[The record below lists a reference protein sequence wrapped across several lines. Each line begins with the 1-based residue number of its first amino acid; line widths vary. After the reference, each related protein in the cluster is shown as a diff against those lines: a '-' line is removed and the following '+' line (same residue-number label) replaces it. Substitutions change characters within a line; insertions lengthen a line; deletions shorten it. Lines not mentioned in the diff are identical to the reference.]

1 MPMQYQDIIV
11 HIDDGEAMPARLSMA
26 LALAERFDA
35 HLTGIYVDPGLALP
49 TLIDVPIS
57 PSLVE
62 ALEDEHRERCERA
75 EQRFKQAVEASTL
88 SSTWRLAQGELA
100 NTLSRHARCADLVI
114 LGQEGGGDQK
124 VVVGGLPD
132 TVVLGCGR
140 PALVV
145 PYVGVKAAP
154 GKHVIVAWNGSR
166 EAARAVNDALPFL
179 MAAEQVDVVCANPAR
194 SDEQDTD
201 LPGADLCLH
210 LARHGVKAEAQE
222 IVANDLEFGDL
233 LLSRA
238 ADRGAD
244 LIVMGAYGH
253 SRWREVVLGG
263 ATRQLLNQM
272 TVPVFMSH

>member
-1 MPMQYQDIIV
+1 MRYQDIVV
-11 HIDDGEAMPARLSMA
+11 HIDDGEAMPGRLA
-26 LALAERFDA
+26 VAVELAERFGA
-35 HLTGIYVDPGLALP
+35 HLTGVYVDPGLALP

-57 PSLVE
+57 PNLVE
-62 ALEDEHRERCERA
+62 ALEAEHRERCDRA
-75 EQRFKQAVEASTL
+75 EQQFRKILAGSDLHNE
-88 SSTWRLAQGELA
+88 WRLTRGELG
-100 NTLSRHARCADLVI
+100 NTLSRHARYADLIV
-114 LGQEGGGDQK
+114 LGQEGAEDQK
-124 VVVGGLPD
+124 MVIGGLPD
-132 TVVLGCGR
+132 SIVLTCGR

-145 PYVGVKAAP
+145 PYVGASRPP

-179 MAAEQVDVVCANPAR
+179 IGADEVDVMCVNPHDGEEDDA
-194 SDEQDTD
+194 D

-210 LARHGVKAEAQE
+210 LARHGVKAEAQT
-222 IVANDLEFGDL
+222 VTAGDVDAGNL

-253 SRWREVVLGG
+253 ARWREVVLGG
-263 ATRQLLNQM
+263 VTRQMLEQM

>member
-1 MPMQYQDIIV
+1 MQYQDILV
-11 HIDDGEAMPARLSMA
+11 HIDDGEAMPGRLAVAMD
-26 LALAERFDA
+26 LAERFGA
-35 HLTGIYVDPGLALP
+35 HLTGVYVDPGLALP

-62 ALEDEHRERCERA
+62 ALEDEHRERCDRA
-75 EQRFKQAVEASTL
+75 EQQFRKALDRSDLDNE
-88 SSTWRLAQGELA
+88 WRLARGELA
-100 NTLSRHARCADLVI
+100 STLSRHARYADLVV
-114 LGQEGGGDQK
+114 LGQEGADDQK
-124 VVVGGLPD
+124 MVIGGLPD
-132 TVVLGCGR
+132 SVVLTCGR

-145 PYVGVKAAP
+145 PYVGVQKPP

-179 MAAEQVDVVCANPAR
+179 VAADKVDVMCVNPGDGEEDDA
-194 SDEQDTD
+194 DI
-201 LPGADLCLH
+201 PGADLCLH
-210 LARHGVKAEAQE
+210 LARHGVNAEAQALAASD
-222 IVANDLEFGDL
+222 VDAGNL

-253 SRWREVVLGG
+253 ARWREMVLGG
-263 ATRQLLNQM
+263 VTRQLLGEM